1 MRDWLFN
8 SFSPPR
14 HQTTTTTATTLESH
28 LSNVVSV
35 FLASPTT
42 TDDRNHNS
50 GLVAFLVDFSLKQ
63 KFENPNPLARIFF
76 ERERGEFWLF
86 SAVMDY
92 LLKKLFDEFAI
103 SFIDK
108 MLI

>member
-1 MRDWLFN
+1 MMREMRDRLFN
-8 SFSPPR
+8 SFSLPR
-14 HQTTTTTATTLESH
+14 HQTTTTATTTTLESH

-50 GLVAFLVDFSLKQ
+50 GLVPFLVDFSLKQ

-86 SAVMDY
+86 SASWVIY
-92 LLKKLFDEFAI
+92 
-103 SFIDK
+103 
-108 MLI
+108 